1 MPLRR
6 TIKNIDI
13 GQHAIQLCDTRPP
26 SARRRF
32 LLLGPLPGPR
42 RIRPLQ
48 AAGYIEADG
57 HASIDHGAIG
67 SDMLAVIE
75 LACVRGALA

>member
-1 MPLRR
+1 MPQRR
-6 TIKNIDI
+6 PIQHIAI
-13 GQHAIQLCDTRPP
+13 GALSIQLCDTRPV
-26 SARRRF
+26 SDRRRF

-48 AAGYIEADG
+48 AAGFIEADG

-67 SDMLAVIE
+67 ADMLAVIE
-75 LACVRGALA
+75 RACVPGAVA